1 LRNSSDNCQLYVD
14 EAGTVRAPSFDDRP
28 GSGSWSYRIGIAA
41 NWLNDPSLGDI
52 YTVSPPV
59 TVTIP

>member
-1 LRNSSDNCQLYVD
+1 MD
-14 EAGTVRAPSFDDRP
+14 ELVSVRAPSFDDRP
-28 GSGSWSYRIGIAA
+28 GSGTWTYRIGIAA

-52 YTVSPPV
+52 YTVGPPV